1 MAIKTDAYY
10 ASCTYDSPVGMLTLA
25 ASEEG
30 LKGLWPN
37 GQKYFA
43 GTLDRPM
50 LEGAS
55 EHLEWATRWLD
66 AYFAGEPPAIA
77 ALSLAPNGSGFQQA
91 VWKLLCDIPSGEVR
105 AYGELAK
112 DVAMHLGKESMSA
125 QAVGGAVGR
134 NPISIIVPCHRVVGS
149 HGSLTG
155 YAGGINRKLWLLE
168 HEGVDCSG
176 FHIPAHSTAP

>member
-30 LKGLWPN
+30 LKGLWLN

-50 LEGAS
+50 TEGAND
-55 EHLEWATRWLD
+55 HLDQASHWLD
-66 AYFAGEPPAIA
+66 AYFAGESPAIA

-91 VWKLLCDIPSGEVR
+91 VWKLLCEIPSGEVR
-105 AYGELAK
+105 TYGDLAK
-112 DVAMHLGKESMSA
+112 DVATHLGRSPHRSA
-125 QAVGGAVGR
+125 VR
-134 NPISIIVPCHRVVGS
+134 R
-149 HGSLTG
+149 
-155 YAGGINRKLWLLE
+155 
-168 HEGVDCSG
+168 
-176 FHIPAHSTAP
+176 PAAPWAWPTTATRSPSSFPATA